1 MLRAAA
7 LAVVLLFAAPTVA
20 DDGATAGREAVIYG
34 DPIDL
39 AGEAVEVQDV
49 LAEPSAFAGKTVLIR
64 GTIESVCQTRGC
76 WVRLMPAGEKAASLT
91 PGMDNA
97 FIKLVCEQAGQLVP
111 ADSAGAVALVRGEV
125 TVEEIDEATARH
137 YAQDAG
143 ASEDEV
149 AKIVGPQKTVRV
161 SSPGVAVVKA
171 DAAE

>member
-1 MLRAAA
+1 ML
-7 LAVVLLFAAPTVA
+7 A
-20 DDGATAGREAVIYG
+20 DPAKYEG
-34 DPIDL
+34 
-39 AGEAVEVQDV
+39 Q
-49 LAEPSAFAGKTVLIR
+49 TVLIR
-64 GTIESVCQTRGC
+64 GTIESVCQARGC

-97 FIKLVCEQAGQLVP
+97 FIELVCDQAGQLVP
-111 ADSAGAVALVRGEV
+111 KDSAGAVALVRGEV
-125 TVEEIDEATARH
+125 TVEETDEATARH